1 MNKIVDGYGGIENRV
16 FSLYLAENTLKTP
29 PTLSIGK
36 P

>member
-1 MNKIVDGYGGIENRV
+1 MNKIVDGYEIDDRI

-29 PTLSIGK
+29 PTLSVGK